1 MDPNK
6 KPFGDRAKFSL
17 CGVFLY
23 KPDEQVDNTNPSC
36 KSCLRYKV
44 RRQKNTQQLHQA
56 SQAAQDAQRATSR
69 GRGRP

>member
-1 MDPNK
+1 MGKRTTHIVDPNK
-6 KPFGDRAKFSL
+6 KPFGDRVKFSL

-56 SQAAQDAQRATSR
+56 S
-69 GRGRP
+69 